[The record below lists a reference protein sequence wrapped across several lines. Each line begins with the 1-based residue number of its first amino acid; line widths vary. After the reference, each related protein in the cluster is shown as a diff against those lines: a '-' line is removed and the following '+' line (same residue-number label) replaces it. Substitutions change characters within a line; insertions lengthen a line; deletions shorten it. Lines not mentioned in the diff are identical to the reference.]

1 MVAVVVILVVLI
13 GWGTTTAVLRRATDA
28 ITAGATDD
36 TTGVA
41 LDPSAFTRGACMAYP
56 PTNGDHGETVFLD
69 AGHGGLDPGGVGVT
83 EAGTQINEATE
94 TLPVELQVMALLRNQ
109 GYRVVV
115 SRTGDT
121 SVVKLTPADVDG
133 QLLTLQGAHDD
144 VVARDVCANLAGAKV
159 LVGIYYDAGGSAS
172 DAGSITA
179 YDPDRPFA
187 ASSLDLATLL
197 QSDVLAGL
205 NAQGWSIPNDGVQT
219 DNQLGSLSGDP
230 ATSGLAEEAANYNH
244 LLLLGPAQAGYFTT
258 PSQMPG
264 AVIEPL
270 YLTDPFEG
278 TIAASTRG
286 QTVIA
291 KGIATAIE
299 QYLSPPKTS
308 TTTTAPS

>member
-1 MVAVVVILVVLI
+1 MVVVVVLVVLI
-13 GWGTTTAVLRRATDA
+13 GWGTTTDVLHRATDE

-36 TTGVA
+36 STGVA
-41 LDPSAFTRGACMAYP
+41 LDPSAFATGACMAYP
-56 PTNGDHGETVFLD
+56 PTQGDRGETVFLD

-83 EAGTQINEATE
+83 QAGTRIDEATE
-94 TLPVELQVMALLRNQ
+94 TLPVELQVMALLRAQ

-115 SRTGDT
+115 SRTGNT

-133 QLLTLQGAHDD
+133 QLLSLQGAHDD
-144 VVARDVCANLAGAKV
+144 VVARDLCANLAGAKV
-159 LVGIYYDAGGSAS
+159 LIGIYYDAGGSAS
-172 DAGSITA
+172 NAGSITA

-197 QSDVLAGL
+197 QTDVLADL
-205 NAQGWSIPNDGVQT
+205 NAQGLDIPNDGVQT
-219 DNQLGSLSGDP
+219 DDQLGSLSGDP
-230 ATSGLAEEAANYNH
+230 ATSGLAEEAANYHH

-291 KGIATAIE
+291 QGIATAIE